1 MSFNGVAALLGVKT
15 AIDGD
20 SKFLS
25 RKLVQKLAQEPF
37 LLHILSL
44 FLFEPIQ
51 KVQTLRHLALC
62 MGPYSPTGFW
72 SKVSHLLAPS
82 KWLVLTPDFSHGRE
96 PCA

>member
-1 MSFNGVAALLGVKT
+1 MPFNGVAALLGVKIAT
-15 AIDGD
+15 DGD

-51 KVQTLRHLALC
+51 KPQTLQHLYGSL
-62 MGPYSPTGFW
+62 
-72 SKVSHLLAPS
+72 
-82 KWLVLTPDFSHGRE
+82 FSHRLLE
-96 PCA
+96 